1 MIAPFWLHQVAKVLL
16 LPPMLPL
23 LVAFAGLAIAE
34 RRPRAGRAI
43 ALVALVALTL
53 LAMPAVG
60 DFLTRT
66 LDDSLPL
73 DPSRAKD
80 AQAIVVLGGGVRR
93 FAAEYGGATVS
104 TITLQRVR
112 YGAHLARATGL
123 PVLVSGGALRGAPPE
138 ALLMRDVLT
147 IEYGVPVRWVETH
160 SRNTHENAVDSAAML
175 ERSGISRVILVGNSF
190 DFPRT
195 RIEFERQGIK
205 VIAAPIGIPPAVPT
219 EIGDFLPSAAG
230 LQISYYAIYEML
242 ANALLWLSPNHA
254 SAANA
259 G

>member
-1 MIAPFWLHQVAKVLL
+1 
-16 LPPMLPL
+16 
-23 LVAFAGLAIAE
+23 
-34 RRPRAGRAI
+34 
-43 ALVALVALTL
+43 
-53 LAMPAVG
+53 
-60 DFLTRT
+60 
-66 LDDSLPL
+66 
-73 DPSRAKD
+73 
-80 AQAIVVLGGGVRR
+80 
-93 FAAEYGGATVS
+93 
-104 TITLQRVR
+104 
-112 YGAHLARATGL
+112 
-123 PVLVSGGALRGAPPE
+123 VLVSGGALRGAPPE

-147 IEYGVPVRWVETH
+147 TEYGVPVRWTETR

-175 ERSGISRVILVGNSF
+175 ERSGISNVILVGNSF

-230 LQISYYAIYEML
+230 LQLSYYAIYEML
-242 ANALLWLSPNHA
+242 ANALLWLSPNA